1 MFSDPLTQ
9 QLLLASRPPGGAAT
23 AYDHMRESW
32 NTSRAPEGLSLDE
45 FVRLPDGSRRI
56 DSDRF
61 VSVISE
67 AQRDAS
73 AFGAWIFNEAARLLL
88 ETQVTDSYLD
98 NNEFSHAAKYL
109 FLGVCFKPALR
120 TLLDTPDAV
129 PLATSLVNM
138 CCEFCERSH
147 SLGTTP
153 LIVRAVMA
161 SNIEHWVAGG
171 ALTEFFFKPSG
182 LMSPGFQALLRAQT
196 AHEQTEHS
204 TTDSTRTLAPFRL
217 NQAFCEA
224 TSPARFL
231 LWVFE
236 NKVPFPRSQA
246 LPELRRLLADH
257 MGEESA
263 RYPFLH
269 SNNSPRES
277 GEVQAARREVASG
290 FYFDVFGT
298 LVNHDGTP
306 NTRLVQRM
314 MDLWRSEANRPVFLV
329 SDSQPQE
336 VRRALSFLS
345 ELPPLLSK
353 EALQGKELECLI
365 DNASPEGQ
373 GFQASRH
380 LSPEEALRVLAI

>member
-1 MFSDPLTQ
+1 MFCDPLTR
-9 QLLLASRPPGGAAT
+9 QLLLAYPLPGGTAT
-23 AYDHMRESW
+23 SYDHIRESW
-32 NTSRAPEGLSLDE
+32 NTSRVAEGLSLGE
-45 FVRLPDGSRRI
+45 FVRLPDGSGRI
-56 DSDRF
+56 DADRL
-61 VSVISE
+61 VALISE
-67 AQRDAS
+67 AQREPS
-73 AFGAWIFNEAARLLL
+73 AFGACIFNAAARLLL
-88 ETQVTDSYLD
+88 ETQVTESYLD
-98 NNEFSHAAKYL
+98 NNEFSHTAKYL
-109 FLGVCFKPALR
+109 FMGVCFKPALR

-182 LMSPGFQALLRAQT
+182 LMSPGFQDLLRAQT
-196 AHEQTEHS
+196 AHEETEHS
-204 TTDSTRTLAPFRL
+204 TNNSTRMVAPFRL

-224 TSPARFL
+224 TAPAQFL

-236 NKVPFPRSQA
+236 NKVPLPRSQA
-246 LPELRRLLADH
+246 LPELRSLLADH
-257 MGEESA
+257 LGEESA

-277 GEVQAARREVASG
+277 GEVQAARREVAPG
-290 FYFDVFGT
+290 VYFDVFGT
-298 LVNHDGTP
+298 LVYHDGTP

-380 LSPEEALRVLAI
+380 LSPDEALRGPL